1 MTSYKKSIKKNYI
14 YNLSYHLLS
23 LLTPLIVMP
32 YISRVLGNYGVGQYA
47 FTYSLITYFVLFAS
61 LGFEIYAQREIAR
74 FQGDKKEQTKVFL
87 EIIIARSI
95 SALLALGVHFA
106 LILSNVYGEVY
117 TILMWILTINIL
129 AVFFDISFLFRGNED
144 FGILALVASLFK
156 IGGVASIIIFVKDE
170 SHLWLY
176 TFLQSIVLIVSNLSM
191 WIFLP
196 KYLVG
201 LKGEKLNIKR
211 HFAPCLRLFIPT
223 IAVSVYTVLDK
234 TLIGL
239 MVPGTVEINGVEK
252 SIADIENGNYEQ
264 AEKIVKMA
272 MMIITS
278 LGTVMIPKNSSII
291 ESGDFNQFKNNI
303 DKALKFVFYLGT
315 PITLG
320 LLAVSQNFAPWFFGE
335 GYEKVPFL
343 MMMFSPLILI
353 IGISNVIGLQYLL
366 PLKKDRKYTLAI
378 LSGAFTNLLLNLI
391 LIPFLKS
398 FGACIATIVGEL
410 AVTSVMLLFAKKDVA
425 LLKSIASMWKPILSS
440 CIMFVIVFI
449 TQYFLT
455 PSILHTMFLVFEG
468 IIVFLLAIVILR
480 EETMVKTFKKIFKR

>member
-1 MTSYKKSIKKNYI
+1 MISSKKSTKKNYI

-74 FQGDKKEQTKVFL
+74 FQGNKKEQTKVFW

-95 SALLALGVHFA
+95 STFLTLCIHIA
-106 LILSNVYGEVY
+106 LILSNIYGETY
-117 TILMWILTINIL
+117 TILMWILTVNIL
-129 AVFFDISFLFRGNED
+129 AVFFDISLLFRGNED
-144 FGILALVASLFK
+144 FGLLSLVASIFK
-156 IGGVASIIIFVKDE
+156 IGGVVSIILFVKNE

-176 TFLQSIVLIVSNLSM
+176 TFLQSIILVASNLSM

-196 KYLVG
+196 KYLVR
-201 LKGEKLNIKR
+201 LRGEKMNINR
-211 HFAPCLRLFIPT
+211 HFIPCIRLFIPT

-239 MVPGTVEINGVEK
+239 MVPGTIEINGVEK
-252 SIADIENGNYEQ
+252 SVADIENGNYEQ

-291 ESGDFNQFKNNI
+291 ESGDFDKFKSNI
-303 DKALKFVFYLGT
+303 DKALKFVFYLGS

-320 LLAVSQNFAPWFFGE
+320 VLAISQNFAPWFFGE

-353 IGISNVIGLQYLL
+353 IGVSNVIGLQYLL

-398 FGACIATIVGEL
+398 FGACIATIVGEIV
-410 AVTSVMLLFAKKDVA
+410 VTSVMLLFAKKDVTIIKSA
-425 LLKSIASMWKPILSS
+425 LSMWKPILSS
-440 CIMFVIVFI
+440 CIMFAAVFT
-449 TQYFLT
+449 TQFFLT
-455 PSILHTMFLVFEG
+455 PSILNTILLVFEG
-468 IIVFLLAIVILR
+468 IIVFLVVNIIFR
-480 EETMVKTFKKIFKR
+480 EETMIKTIRRIFKR